1 MDDAMDLPSTP
12 DYYQDLSVSQTASP
26 AMIRK
31 AFRKLALATHPD
43 KNQYKDTGN
52 PNNAAGFRKVREA
65 YECLSD
71 PKKRASYDERYLYIQ
86 AAWEEYR
93 EQQAGQIRREQERL
107 AKKKAEEE
115 RKAAEAE
122 RLRKL
127 EEKKKEAEEK
137 LRRKKLRDERARQAE
152 MRSREVARK
161 AWEQHQREAK
171 ERIRLQKEAAAEARS
186 REVAARM
193 RAEQEKAAC
202 ERLRLSRIQEMQDDS
217 RRFWA
222 NLDHATQ
229 DSSHSD
235 LPSRFSSV
243 PSAECRHPQFRWP
256 KKNIQV
262 NCCDAFACP
271 ACQGKICQF

>member
-1 MDDAMDLPSTP
+1 MDNANELPSTP
-12 DYYQDLSVSQTASP
+12 DYYQDLGVSQTASP

-52 PNNAAGFRKVREA
+52 QNNAADFRKVREA

-86 AAWEEYR
+86 AAWEKYR

-115 RKAAEAE
+115 RKTAEAE

-127 EEKKKEAEEK
+127 EAQRKEAEEK
-137 LRRKKLRDERARQAE
+137 LRRKELRDERARQAE
-152 MRSREVARK
+152 MRSKEVARK
-161 AWEQHQREAK
+161 AWEQHQLEAK
-171 ERIRLQKEAAAEARS
+171 DRIRLQKEAAAEARS
-186 REVAARM
+186 KEVAEKM
-193 RAEQEKAAC
+193 RAEQEKAAR
-202 ERLRLSRIQEMQDDS
+202 ERMRLFHIQEMQDDS

-222 NLDHATQ
+222 NLDHAMQ

-235 LPSRFSSV
+235 LPSTSLT
-243 PSAECRHPQFRWP
+243 A
-256 KKNIQV
+256 
-262 NCCDAFACP
+262 
-271 ACQGKICQF
+271 